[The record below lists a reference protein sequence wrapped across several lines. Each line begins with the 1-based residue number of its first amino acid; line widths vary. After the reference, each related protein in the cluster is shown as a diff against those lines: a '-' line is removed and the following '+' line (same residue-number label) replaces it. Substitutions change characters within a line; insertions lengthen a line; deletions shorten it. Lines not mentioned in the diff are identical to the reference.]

1 MSILKKSQHNKRRK
15 NTSGV
20 LGMFSRLFGR
30 ISSDMAIDLGTA
42 NTLVYVQGRGIVL
55 NEPSVVAIAN
65 VKNKRIVLAV
75 GADAKQMLG
84 KTPANITA
92 IRPLRNGVISDFH
105 IAEEMIKHF
114 IQKVHNRKMFAN
126 PRVVICVPSS
136 ATEIERRAIQES
148 AERAGARAVYL
159 IEEPMAAALGAG
171 ISVTEP
177 KGSMVVDIG
186 GGTTE
191 VAVTSLGGLVYARS
205 IRVGGDIMDEN
216 IISYVRRTCSLLI
229 GEATAERIKIEIGTA
244 IKPASGIGKVI
255 KIRGRDMVEGVP
267 KEIEIN
273 EKQVA
278 EALSEPITAMI
289 EAVQEALEHTPP
301 ELSADIV
308 DHGILLTG
316 GGALLNN
323 LDKLLHQA
331 TGLPVIVAKDPLNC
345 VVLGA
350 GKCLEEMHTMQDVLA
365 EA

>member
-1 MSILKKSQHNKRRK
+1 
-15 NTSGV
+15 
-20 LGMFSRLFGR
+20 MFSRLFGR

-55 NEPSVVAIAN
+55 NEPSVVAIAS
-65 VKNKRIVLAV
+65 VKNKKIVLAV

-273 EKQVA
+273 E
-278 EALSEPITAMI
+278 PITAMI

>member
-1 MSILKKSQHNKRRK
+1 
-15 NTSGV
+15 
-20 LGMFSRLFGR
+20 
-30 ISSDMAIDLGTA
+30 
-42 NTLVYVQGRGIVL
+42 
-55 NEPSVVAIAN
+55 
-65 VKNKRIVLAV
+65 
-75 GADAKQMLG
+75 
-84 KTPANITA
+84 
-92 IRPLRNGVISDFH
+92 
-105 IAEEMIKHF
+105 MIKHF
-114 IQKVHNRKMFAN
+114 IQKVHNRKMFAS
-126 PRVVICVPSS
+126 PRVVICVPSG

-289 EAVQEALEHTPP
+289 EAVQEALEYTPP